1 MEKKNKD
8 KNQKKKQKCYNK
20 TKKEKSMDQIKY
32 KQYKKGKLENQD

>member
-8 KNQKKKQKCYNK
+8 KNQKKNVI
-20 TKKEKSMDQIKY
+20 TKLKRKKSMDQIKY